1 MKASRP
7 APVAARVT
15 HVREQFS
22 QLTGQE
28 LVSVS
33 SVAKVDDGWQFTVEV
48 VELHR
53 IPDTASLL
61 ASYRV
66 TTDDEGDVTGYE
78 RIRRYHRGEA
88 G

>member
-1 MKASRP
+1 MKASRTGS
-7 APVAARVT
+7 VGARVT
-15 HVREQFS
+15 RVREQFS
-22 QLTGQE
+22 ELTGQE

-33 SVAKVDDGWQFTVEV
+33 SVTKVDVGWQFTIEV

-66 TTDDEGDVTGYE
+66 TTDDSGDVTGYE
-78 RIRRYHRGEA
+78 RTRRYHRGEA